1 MKLSATTMEVSLCL
15 LLLISVQTIAEPST
29 DKTGKIQPPPVPS
42 SPTQNPPPSPPTNN
56 ENTMFMPETISQMR
70 SLRYLPLN
78 QRHKLER
85 SNMLLRFIN
94 VMCTSLMFLYECN
107 KELYHRY
114 MKIIFSY
121 DCYFEQIIFI
131 KRTYFQTCI
140 CKKMMYLFNLRF

>member
-1 MKLSATTMEVSLCL
+1 MGKQHMSNHSEESSAHMTQNTNKRNMKLSATTMEVSLCL

-78 QRHKLER
+78 
-85 SNMLLRFIN
+85 
-94 VMCTSLMFLYECN
+94 
-107 KELYHRY
+107 
-114 MKIIFSY
+114 
-121 DCYFEQIIFI
+121 
-131 KRTYFQTCI
+131 
-140 CKKMMYLFNLRF
+140 